1 MKKYKITPLMEITRS
16 NFTVSQTFARTRTG
30 TLHLAVKRFQ
40 NPQSLLP
47 AGAYEF
53 RNSTVRTAEMFSV
66 APYFVRPGGGGH
78 MKSEILF
85 SFTPRGVQSL
95 ISIAPSC
102 DG

>member
-16 NFTVSQTFARTRTG
+16 NFNASQTFARTRTG

-40 NPQSLLP
+40 NPQPLRP
-47 AGAYEF
+47 ARAYEF

-66 APYFVRPGGGGH
+66 APHFVRPEGH

-85 SFTPRGVQSL
+85 PFTPRGVQSW
-95 ISIAPSC
+95 ISIALL
-102 DG
+102 